1 MREAFKAL
9 GAVAIACSSTCY
21 AALPDATEHIVDTRI
36 ELVDRLPADLY
47 WVDTEN
53 LVATT
58 FADEDKS
65 RWWIRKVIVFNTKE
79 KTIKR
84 ELSPAFILCA
94 NPTKNV
100 INIAKGTLERHFTSN
115 ATAPEAVPTWYRW
128 NSAIA
133 AFEEITPERSGSWN
147 KFLCLQTA
155 PEDVEK
161 PSIALYKERSARYL
175 QSEHGILRWKYS
187 PTDFT
192 VPVSLMTPNQAEKP
206 LGVRK
211 GDLALEIQYLPF
223 SNSYLLAPGW
233 FSLGTLRRSFPGTN
247 EAVDEQ
253 PMISLDMNSGLV
265 NRTYAI
271 PLLKSHLPRSAH
283 GITFPTARGT
293 LIYVQLDRDEGGGL
307 YLAKKNE
314 IQRIWCIEKPSPL
327 AGRKF
332 PNRCKIDKELISISP
347 DGCKA
352 AFFTNVSINGFDSH
366 LTTAKVL
373 DICATP

>member
-1 MREAFKAL
+1 MTL
-9 GAVAIACSSTCY
+9 SVVAIACSSICH
-21 AALPDATEHIVDTRI
+21 AALTDATENIVDTKI

-47 WVDTEN
+47 WVDADN
-53 LVATT
+53 LVVTT
-58 FADEDKS
+58 YADEDKS
-65 RWWIRKVIVFNTKE
+65 RWWIRKVVVFNTKE

-84 ELSPAFILCA
+84 ELSPAFVLCA

-100 INIAKGTLERHFTSN
+100 INIAKGTQERQFTSN

-128 NSAIA
+128 NSATA
-133 AFEEITPERSGSWN
+133 VFEETSPEHSGSWN

-155 PEDVEK
+155 SGDVEK
-161 PSIALYKERSARYL
+161 SSIALYKGTSVRYL
-175 QSEHGILRWKYS
+175 QTEHSVLRWKYS

-192 VPVSLMTPNQAEKP
+192 VPVSLIAPNQAEKP
-206 LGVRK
+206 LGVRM
-211 GDLALEIQYLPF
+211 GDLALDIQYLPF
-223 SNSYLLAPGW
+223 SNRYLLTPGW

-247 EAVDEQ
+247 EAVNEQ

-265 NRTYAI
+265 YRTYVI
-271 PLLKSHLPRSAH
+271 PLLKSHLPPRAS

-314 IQRIWCIEKPSPL
+314 IQRIWCIEKPSPIPGKQL
-327 AGRKF
+327 

-352 AFFTNVSINGFDSH
+352 AFFTNVSIKGFDSH
-366 LTTAKVL
+366 LNTVKLL
-373 DICATP
+373 DLCASP